1 MTSKLKKAVEEL
13 LKEDPR
19 CRTDDKWLI
28 IQTLKKLGFN
38 FWIDYRDLKN
48 IPAFESITRCK
59 RIIQHQ
65 ENKYN
70 DFIPEPGVVYEKQEK
85 RKPKVFSEEGYRNY
99 PHHLENQER
108 GK

>member
-1 MTSKLKKAVEEL
+1 MTAKVKEVVEQL

-19 CRTDDKWLI
+19 CRNDDKWLI

-38 FWIDYRDLKN
+38 FWIDYRDLKD

-59 RIIQHQ
+59 RTIQHQ

-70 DFIPEPGVVYEKQEK
+70 DFTQEPGIIYEK
-85 RKPKVFSEEGYRNY
+85 PKKIR
-99 PHHLENQER
+99 
-108 GK
+108 